1 MIRQGETREHAKY
14 IPRIGVRRS
23 VGMYTVDDVGFK
35 EEGSVFVGT
44 DEFVD
49 HLRSRIAPDR
59 MSCDL

>member
-1 MIRQGETREHAKY
+1 MIRQGKTREHARY
-14 IPRIGVRRS
+14 IPTTGVRRL
-23 VGMYTVDDVGFK
+23 VCMYAVDDVGFE

-59 MSCDL
+59 MSYDL